1 MYITIKS
8 LWERHKNKSM
18 IARLTSHDWKTV
30 TKKIKE
36 IEEGKEYLA
45 KKPHPRILDPYQEQ
59 IMKWLEEDLSEV
71 RIHEKL
77 REEGVKAEYSTGKEY
92 IAQIKKREK
101 VFVRMHA
108 LPGEE
113 RQVNFGYL
121 RLLYYAMKARKEKS
135 GSLNNI
141 TTYIFE
147 DKTISNP
154 IFTFIFILATILAY
168 IFCSIHRTRVKTIIQ
183 SSKPLKISQSA
194 DHPVCQ
200 SILVIQLPILPVN
213 GVICDV

>member
-8 LWERHKNKSM
+8 LWERHKNKSL
-18 IARLTSHDWKTV
+18 IAKMTGHDWKTV
-30 TKKIKE
+30 AKRIKE
-36 IEEGKEYLA
+36 IEGGKEYLA

-59 IMKWLEEDLSEV
+59 IMKWLEEDLSGA

-77 REEGVKAEYSTGKEY
+77 MEEGVKAEYSTEKDY

-113 RQVNFGYL
+113 GQVNFGYL
-121 RLLYYAMKARKEKS
+121 RLLYYAMKVRKEKS

-141 TTYIFE
+141 TTHIFE
-147 DKTISNP
+147 DKTISDP
-154 IFTFIFILATILAY
+154 IFTFIFIFAFILAY
-168 IFCSIHRTRVKTIIQ
+168 ILCIFYSIYRTRVKTIIQ
-183 SSKPLKISQSA
+183 NSKPLKISQSA
-194 DHPVCQ
+194 GHPVCR
-200 SILVIQLPILPVN
+200 SILVIQFTSKWCN
-213 GVICDV
+213 M